1 MTFQIEKAMNDAGDK
16 LTEDEEKPVQEALD
30 KLKEAVKD
38 KKYDELDALMKAVT
52 DAWYPL
58 AAKMYQGNTSGDTNP
73 FNNFGGFNPGA

>member
-1 MTFQIEKAMNDAGDK
+1 MNDAGDK
-16 LTEDEEKPVQEALD
+16 LTEDEKKPVQEALD